1 MSKPILSTPPSSPST
16 SEISESLVESSDD
29 EKCER
34 KEKSN
39 SEPLMKTKKSAQREA
54 FSSSKSSTSV
64 STPKDTHAEFNKKID
79 EARQSHDKNNESWK
93 TFIENQ
99 TDANGDLYLHSNVSK
114 DLQALFNCLNTYP
127 NPKITCIRTRVATID
142 SVTSTALIK
151 AIKSNPSITKLE
163 ILYGWFD
170 AAGLKIFTDSIISSL
185 DSNITVLDLHANN
198 INDDLAKVIANAI
211 KAKPNTKITA
221 LNLREN
227 HIGNEGAKALAEAIG
242 TNPNN
247 ITELKLSYNHFD
259 EEGCKALGNAIQ
271 SNSTIT
277 MLEMNGIKNSATYR
291 KIIDHQ
297 CELNAKNTQPDS
309 NSNKEK
315 ASSTPHSNRVTDNTK
330 S

>member
-16 SEISESLVESSDD
+16 SEISESLVESSID
-29 EKCER
+29 EKSER

-39 SEPLMKTKKSAQREA
+39 SEPLMKTKKSTQREA

-79 EARQSHDKNNESWK
+79 EARQSYAKNNKSWK
-93 TFIENQ
+93 TFIENK
-99 TDANGDLYLHSNVSK
+99 TNENGDLYLHGNVST
-114 DLQALFNCLNTYP
+114 DLHALFNCLNTNP
-127 NPKITCIRTRVATID
+127 NPKITCIRTRAATMD
-142 SVTSTALIK
+142 SVTSTALTK

-170 AAGLKIFTDSIISSL
+170 AAGLKIFTDSIISSP

-211 KAKPNTKITA
+211 KSKPNTKITA

-242 TNPNN
+242 TNPSN
-247 ITELKLSYNHFD
+247 ITELILSDNHFD
-259 EEGCKALGNAIQ
+259 EEGSKALGNAIQ

-277 MLEMNGIKNSATYR
+277 MLEMNGIKNSTAYR
-291 KIIDHQ
+291 KIIDLQ
-297 CELNAKNTQPDS
+297 CELNAKRTSPDS
-309 NSNKEK
+309 NSSKEK